1 MSYGVE
7 NDLQAI
13 VIQSETILS
22 KATTRAEWEQGKA
35 SILGPNGSLTRIAK
49 DIGKLPKEDRPA
61 FGQAL
66 NQTKK
71 QVESLFKIS
80 IDSIEAKADL
90 STLGPKIDPSLPAIP
105 SFIGGSHPLTNTR
118 RKIVSIFR
126 SFPIS

>member
-1 MSYGVE
+1 ME

-22 KATTRAEWEQGKA
+22 KATTRADWEQAKA

-71 QVESLFKIS
+71 QVESLFKS
-80 IDSIEAKADL
+80 ALDEIEAKADL
-90 STLGPKIDPSLPAIP
+90 STLGPKSTLRFLQFLALLGVLIPLPIQEE
-105 SFIGGSHPLTNTR
+105 
-118 RKIVSIFR
+118 K
-126 SFPIS
+126 